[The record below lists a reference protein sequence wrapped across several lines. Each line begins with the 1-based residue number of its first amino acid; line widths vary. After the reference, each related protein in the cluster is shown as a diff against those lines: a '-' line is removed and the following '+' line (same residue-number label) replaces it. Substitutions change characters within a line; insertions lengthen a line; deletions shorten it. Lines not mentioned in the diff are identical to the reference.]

1 MILADWSSTITSAN
15 LIMTLPNANRYY
27 DGLALSSP
35 LALANP
41 AALEGRGLRILGEK
55 GALQTAT
62 AQHYD
67 ASKQRIILSK
77 AVRWSSRTAVRFHI
91 GALVESRVLFRG
103 VTARADLDTPHRVL
117 KKSGVQYL
125 IGALQ
130 RCLGVEAEQLR
141 IVVVSMG
148 AKNVQ
153 ASR

>member
-1 MILADWSSTITSAN
+1 M
-15 LIMTLPNANRYY
+15 
-27 DGLALSSP
+27 ALGAP
-35 LALANP
+35 LALEYP
-41 AALEGRGLRILGEK
+41 AAVEGRGLRILGEK
-55 GALQTAT
+55 GAVETVTVERYEAG
-62 AQHYD
+62 
-67 ASKQRIILSK
+67 KQRIIFRK
-77 AVRWSSRTAVRFHI
+77 AVRWSLRAAVRFQI

-141 IVVVSMG
+141 IALVSMG

-153 ASR
+153 VRR